1 MTLIETDGRF
11 VTLTTEKG
19 KTIEVTLPWEQTPRF
34 VRRQRFRPLLGRLLG
49 RPFSPD

>member
-19 KTIEVTLPWEQTPRF
+19 KTIEVTLPGSTTPA
-34 VRRQRFRPLLGRLLG
+34 
-49 RPFSPD
+49 FSSASSTLPPAAGASPWAVL